1 MSPLAAT
8 RPVGGLY
15 AEVLLARRH
24 GEEGLCL
31 TYAVPHELM
40 ADPSE
45 LPGAYVL
52 VPLGNGLATGWVIRL
67 SDRAPE
73 GDFTVKPVRE
83 VLAGSAR
90 LTPDLMRLG
99 EWLAGWTCTPLSI
112 CFQTMVPA
120 GAQEEVATAYEAA
133 EPGASTNQA
142 SLFGSEDLAEAED
155 PLLALFAAVDGPL
168 TLGEVRSLAGTELP
182 ERVLQEHVR
191 AGRLRL
197 REVGVP
203 ARTSRKTLLGLERT
217 AGPAETLIEAKALAR
232 KAKAQA
238 EILEQ
243 LAAATEPMLLVD
255 LEKRRVAA
263 HALVARGLARVVR
276 VPVLRR
282 PAASTVGTGARR
294 FEATPAQRAAVEA
307 LCGAIDRR
315 QGESF
320 VLYGVTGS
328 GKTEVYLDAIE
339 HALRDGGR
347 AIVLV
352 PEIALTPQTVGR
364 FQARFGERVAVLHS
378 QLGMGERHDE
388 WTRARD
394 GEADIV
400 IGARSA
406 VFAPIR
412 DLRLIVLDEEHERSY
427 KQESSPRYH
436 ARDVAR
442 ERARLSG
449 AALVLGSATPSVES
463 YHAALTGEHGLLRLP
478 ERVGGG
484 RLPTVEIVDLRR
496 QPKARRDALISEP
509 LSELLTETLGREE
522 QAILLLN
529 RRGWSPFLLCKECG
543 EVVRCHQCDVSLT
556 YHQRD
561 AMLRCHHCGHEQ
573 ELIESCPACKS
584 RHVHAVGTGTERA
597 EREVREF
604 VPEARVIRM
613 DRDTTREK
621 GAHARLLSRFERGEA
636 DVLIGT
642 QMIAKGLDFPR
653 VTLVGV
659 ILADVGLHFPDFRAP
674 EMTFSLLAQVAGRAG
689 RGERPGRVIIQTFS
703 ADHWAIGTASRQ
715 DYEEFYGIESRSREE
730 GLFPPYRRMANVLAS
745 DEDPFVAESAAEAF
759 ATVANG
765 LTPPDGRLLGP
776 APCPIMKLRGKS
788 RFHAELYAPRETLG
802 DWVTRSL
809 EGLPG
814 DHRKLL
820 QVDMDPLSL
829 L

>member
-1 MSPLAAT
+1 MTLHDAADPAT
-8 RPVGGLY
+8 LY

-24 GEEGLCL
+24 GEESLCL
-31 TYAVPHELM
+31 TYAVPPELA
-40 ADPSE
+40 ADSAG

-67 SDRAPE
+67 ATEPPE
-73 GDFTVKPVRE
+73 GEFAVKPVHE

-90 LTPDLMRLG
+90 LSEDLMRLG
-99 EWLAGWTCTPLSI
+99 EWLAEWTCTPLAI
-112 CFQTMVPA
+112 CFQTMIPA
-120 GAQEEVATAYEAA
+120 GAQEEVTVAYEAA
-133 EPGASTNQA
+133 EPGAAQGQA
-142 SLFGSEDLAEAED
+142 SLFEADDMADSHD
-155 PLLALFAAVDGPL
+155 PVLALFATVDEPL
-168 TLGEVRSLAGTELP
+168 TLGEVRAIVGRELP
-182 ERVLQEHVR
+182 ERTLEAHVR
-191 AGRLRL
+191 AGRLRA
-197 REVGVP
+197 RHIVVP
-203 ARTSRKTLLGLERT
+203 ARTSRKTLLGLERVGT
-217 AGPAETLIEAKALAR
+217 PEEVLLHAKALVR

-243 LAAATEPMLLVD
+243 LARCEEPLLLID

-263 HALVARGLARVVR
+263 QALVTRGLARVVR

-282 PAASTVGTGARR
+282 PAASTVGTGKRR
-294 FEATPAQRAAVEA
+294 FEATPAQRSAVEA
-307 LCGAIDRR
+307 LRAAIDRR
-315 QGESF
+315 AGESF

-339 HALRDGGR
+339 HALAQGGR

-406 VFAPIR
+406 VFAPVQ

-436 ARDVAR
+436 ARDVALR
-442 ERARLSG
+442 RARLSG

-478 ERVGGG
+478 DRVGGG
-484 RLPTVEIVDLRR
+484 TLPSVEIVDLRR
-496 QPKARRDALISEP
+496 QTRARRDALVSEP
-509 LSELLTETLGREE
+509 LSGLLTETLAREE

-529 RRGWSPFLLCKECG
+529 RRGWSPFLLCQECG

-561 AMLRCHHCGHEQ
+561 AMLRCHHCGHE
-573 ELIESCPACKS
+573 EGLLECCPACKS
-584 RHVHAVGTGTERA
+584 RHVRAMGTGTERA

-604 VPEARVIRM
+604 VPDARVIRM

-621 GAHARLLSRFERGEA
+621 GSHARLLSRFERGEA
-636 DVLIGT
+636 DILIGT

-674 EMTFSLLAQVAGRAG
+674 EHTFSLLAQVAGRAG
-689 RGERPGRVIIQTFS
+689 RGERPGRVVIQTFS
-703 ADHWAIGTASRQ
+703 ADHWAIQTASRQ
-715 DYEEFYGIESRSREE
+715 DYQEFYGIESHSREE
-730 GLFPPYRRMANVLAS
+730 GLFPPFTRMANVLAS
-745 DEDPFVAESAAEAF
+745 DEDEFVAESVAEAF

-765 LTPPDGRLLGP
+765 LTPEGGRLLGP

-788 RFHAELYAPRETLG
+788 RFHAELYAPRERLG
-802 DWVTRSL
+802 EWVTRTL
-809 EGLPG
+809 EGLAP